1 MLIIVTIIFCSFSS
15 LLFFPLN
22 KIILF
27 IYKFYV
33 KTLICR
39 RILIHTS
46 YNHKMML
53 YYIHGYQSE
62 PNSIKG
68 ILFKEKLN
76 ATPIKYRDC
85 KPEELVISKAVKKIM
100 EQIQKDNNVVLI
112 GSSLGGLL
120 AVKTAMESKNVKQL
134 ILLNPAIIPLS
145 VDITKIQGIP
155 LRILQEMQDEQLF
168 REKILCETFLIL
180 GTRDDVVPNEW
191 GIEFA
196 KKTRSNNTVFT

>member
-1 MLIIVTIIFCSFSS
+1 
-15 LLFFPLN
+15 
-22 KIILF
+22 
-27 IYKFYV
+27 
-33 KTLICR
+33 
-39 RILIHTS
+39 
-46 YNHKMML
+46 MML

-68 ILFKEKLN
+68 MLFKEKLN
-76 ATPIKYRDC
+76 AIPIKYRDC

-120 AVKTAMESKNVKQL
+120 AVKTAFESKNNVKQL

-180 GTRDDVVPNEW
+180 GTQDDVVPNEW
-191 GIEFA
+191 CIEFA
-196 KKTRSNNTVFT
+196 KKQEAVIKFLHDDHRFTRNIEKLPMMVRGFLEGKTLR

>member
-1 MLIIVTIIFCSFSS
+1 
-15 LLFFPLN
+15 
-22 KIILF
+22 
-27 IYKFYV
+27 
-33 KTLICR
+33 
-39 RILIHTS
+39 
-46 YNHKMML
+46 MML